1 MLFKDSA
8 LLDRIFRVVDADDD
22 DQICFIE
29 YLSCLSTISN
39 KASQED
45 KLRCK
50 SLLFFI
56 RHSHSPSLIVIV
68 SFQIYDFDG
77 DNFISISDLTAVV
90 AATLREHKIF
100 ILRSDIDHIVQSTMA
115 EANPKHSNMISFEE

>member
-1 MLFKDSA
+1 MISMIFLHRQFQAAMLFKDSA

-29 YLSCLSTISN
+29 YLSVLSTISN

-50 SLLFFI
+50 CFPPFPAAFTSFTSSDI
-56 RHSHSPSLIVIV
+56 PQSPSKSTILMATTL
-68 SFQIYDFDG
+68 SQSQI
-77 DNFISISDLTAVV
+77 
-90 AATLREHKIF
+90 
-100 ILRSDIDHIVQSTMA
+100 
-115 EANPKHSNMISFEE
+115 